1 MYGILDQVMVLFLLV
16 KLTLALPVKD
26 LARVAKHR
34 VHRGRS
40 IGTAGRDA
48 CRLHGLSTVTCH
60 QSAILVVICG
70 PSDAAIERVGSV
82 TSA

>member
-1 MYGILDQVMVLFLLV
+1 MYRILAQVMVLFLLV

-34 VHRGRS
+34 VHRRRS

-48 CRLHGLSTVTCH
+48 CRLHGLSTVTIH
-60 QSAILVVICG
+60 QGAVLVVICG
-70 PSDAAIERVGSV
+70 PSGAAMKRVGSV
-82 TSA
+82 TGA